1 MCICLFM
8 EFVYWI
14 KYFVGGSGNSFI
26 VYILVEGLKGLVYF
40 LLICEYWLIVGL
52 LSVLVLWEMI

>member
-14 KYFVGGSGNSFI
+14 KYFVGGSVNSFI

-40 LLICEYWLIVGL
+40 LLICEY
-52 LSVLVLWEMI
+52 